1 MAIFSEKRVLA
12 VYPACAV
19 TSSSG
24 HYCGVAE
31 VPGHTSG
38 DGERVETPS
47 LLGCKVSAGSQI
59 WPESL
64 GKVEVIRKL
73 CSPSCI

>member
-38 DGERVETPS
+38 D
-47 LLGCKVSAGSQI
+47 
-59 WPESL
+59 
-64 GKVEVIRKL
+64 
-73 CSPSCI
+73 